1 MGSLILNRMIL
12 IYIFLLIYVQDA
24 KAVAISGKKDDFN
37 IHIHFNTS
45 GKQMADKRREVKE
58 IGDTESKQNEASNKD
73 SVSKT
78 EEQNEHNRII
88 GGTEVYFGNRVLGP
102 ESEGNGIL
110 AVQESEGES
119 KGNKSA
125 ESNMEEKSKNNET
138 KGGTEVQIANRALVP
153 ESKEKKEN
161 SQVTDLEESN
171 GEEDEVLNRFFS
183 AEQCPN
189 CPSCNICPPSS
200 GGLGPVQ
207 CANCPYCA
215 VCPQRRTPKKSS
227 TWVCSEEQY
236 MCRCGVYRRQPTD
249 SNKCAVL

>member
-45 GKQMADKRREVKE
+45 DKLIADKRHEIKE
-58 IGDTESKQNEASNKD
+58 IGDTESKQNLASNKD

-102 ESEGNGIL
+102 ESEGNRIL
-110 AVQESEGES
+110 
-119 KGNKSA
+119 
-125 ESNMEEKSKNNET
+125 ESNVDEKSKNNET

-153 ESKEKKEN
+153 ESKEKKDN
-161 SQVTDLEESN
+161 SQ
-171 GEEDEVLNRFFS
+171 
-183 AEQCPN
+183 A
-189 CPSCNICPPSS
+189 
-200 GGLGPVQ
+200 
-207 CANCPYCA
+207 
-215 VCPQRRTPKKSS
+215 
-227 TWVCSEEQY
+227 
-236 MCRCGVYRRQPTD
+236 
-249 SNKCAVL
+249 

>member
-1 MGSLILNRMIL
+1 
-12 IYIFLLIYVQDA
+12 
-24 KAVAISGKKDDFN
+24 
-37 IHIHFNTS
+37 
-45 GKQMADKRREVKE
+45 MADKRHE

-88 GGTEVYFGNRVLGP
+88 GP

-125 ESNMEEKSKNNET
+125 ESKMEEKSKNNET

-153 ESKEKKEN
+153 ESKEKKDN

-215 VCPQRRTPKKSS
+215 VCPQRRTSK
-227 TWVCSEEQY
+227 
-236 MCRCGVYRRQPTD
+236 
-249 SNKCAVL
+249 N